1 MRHRHLLLPQV
12 NLVITQES
20 PLSERPTMVLLH
32 KKLHEQPSKAR
43 SKQVAALVSLIF
55 STVLLLAT
63 SLLLAS
69 MEKRTTSNQP
79 KT

>member
-1 MRHRHLLLPQV
+1 
-12 NLVITQES
+12 
-20 PLSERPTMVLLH
+20 MVLLH
-32 KKLHEQPSKAR
+32 EKLHEQPSKAR

-69 MEKRTTSNQP
+69 NATFRTPAFLPATIKQDSP
-79 KT
+79 LHDHY